1 MPGRFCS
8 LLQRLQCTCG
18 SAKFTHGA
26 FVAVLLALYAMPAH
40 AGFVLSASAGYG
52 HEVSPITAEQATNLM
67 LTPGWSFFG
76 DLLRP
81 EVGVV
86 TAYGAVRGGVRD
98 DFQLELRPMLRAKI
112 PLIPVYGRLVFAA
125 IDLASKH
132 PNIAYGGALGVG
144 LSLFRVGIF
153 GELGVLPRHVAREF
167 HWILEG
173 RLGVSFSF

>member
-1 MPGRFCS
+1 MSEKIWNRFRRPRVGGVVFGIVC
-8 LLQRLQCTCG
+8 LT
-18 SAKFTHGA
+18 
-26 FVAVLLALYAMPAH
+26 LLAPLPAQ

-67 LTPGWSFFG
+67 LTPGWRFLG

-81 EVGVV
+81 ELGIV

-98 DFQLELRPMLRAKI
+98 DFQLELRPMLRAKL
-112 PLIPVYGRLVFAA
+112 PLIPVYGRLVLAA
-125 IDLASKH
+125 IGLTSRH

-144 LSLFRVGIF
+144 VSLLKVGIF
-153 GELGVLPRHVAREF
+153 GELGVLPRHVAQEF